1 MSEFK
6 SDRQMMIQPS
16 SMNKTEARTFLLEK
30 FVRAQES
37 AMKSMADMA
46 MVGLDESAQHRLRHF
61 LVKMV
66 APTVVSLLKYL
77 FQSLDKIRCNIVCVA
92 LQSLF

>member
-1 MSEFK
+1 MSEFT
-6 SDRQMMIQPS
+6 SDRQIMLQHS
-16 SMNKTEARTFLLEK
+16 SMNETEAMTLLLEK

-46 MVGLDESAQHRLRHF
+46 MVGLDANTQHRLREF

-66 APTVVSLLKYL
+66 APTVVSLLT
-77 FQSLDKIRCNIVCVA
+77 
-92 LQSLF
+92 